1 MSIPVT
7 CLEIG
12 ANIRG
17 IRKKG
22 VQVIKQSIMDVGFSK
37 SSFIKCY
44 EVKEE
49 EEQEGAEADKSVLDL
64 VKEDEALKSLH
75 AHKRWFEEDMEV
87 TRK

>member
-44 EVKEE
+44 EVKGEDE
-49 EEQEGAEADKSVLDL
+49 DQAKSVLDI
-64 VKEDEALKSLH
+64 VKDDDALSSLDGH
-75 AHKRWFEEDMEV
+75 QRWVTEDMEV